1 MVIPPSGAPPAIR
14 GFFVGGVFQLADT
27 SKRISSFL
35 GPYQE
40 AFLDAN
46 FTNKSSFGNI
56 PNLQKVGFCLHGKF
70 GLFAGDQQ
78 ETAVLAESDGISDR
92 PGQLG
97 GADGKFHGAAG
108 AVVVEDDPGIG
119 IDPKRIS
126 LLALR
131 RPMVFLQPLPVK
143 VPCLKRKQ
151 EENRQDRFHCFLKN
165 SHAKVFIG
173 CCQPMGSDSVL
184 RELRY

>member
-1 MVIPPSGAPPAIR
+1 MIR
-14 GFFVGGVFQLADT
+14 FFNTLRRWRGLGCRGSRGGVVRLH
-27 SKRISSFL
+27 
-35 GPYQE
+35 QE
-40 AFLDAN
+40 VFLDAN
-46 FTNKSSFGNI
+46 LTNKSSFGNI

-70 GLFAGDQQ
+70 RLFAGDQKVA
-78 ETAVLAESDGISDR
+78 AVAAESDGISDR
-92 PGQLG
+92 PGQLV

>member
-1 MVIPPSGAPPAIR
+1 MIR
-14 GFFVGGVFQLADT
+14 FFNTLRRWRGLGCRGSRGGVVRLH
-27 SKRISSFL
+27 
-35 GPYQE
+35 QE
-40 AFLDAN
+40 VFLDAN
-46 FTNKSSFGNI
+46 LTNKSSFGNI

-70 GLFAGDQQ
+70 RLFAGDQKVA
-78 ETAVLAESDGISDR
+78 AVAAESDGISDR

-131 RPMVFLQPLPVK
+131 RPMVFLHPFPVK
-143 VPCLKRKQ
+143 IPCLKRKQ
-151 EENRQDRFHCFLKN
+151 EENGQDRFHCFLN
-165 SHAKVFIG
+165 NPHAKVFMR
-173 CCQPMGSDSVL
+173 CCQPMGSDFVL
-184 RELRY
+184 GGLR